1 MIIFAA
7 DDEPMMLDEL
17 VSVIREVKPK
27 AEVHGFTNP
36 KELLDY
42 ADSNPCD
49 IAFLDVEMGV
59 MSGIEVAKQ
68 LKLKNPQV
76 NLIFAT
82 GYDKYMKNALSLRVS
97 GYITKPVNR
106 EKVEEEF
113 DNLRNPIEPDM
124 KKENVLVAKC
134 FGNFDV
140 FVNGESLD
148 FERRKTKELLAYL
161 IDRRGSVVTSGE
173 ICSVLWEEAE
183 DDKNTGHYL
192 QVLKKDLI
200 TTLKKVNMEKV
211 FKTGWN
217 KYSVDTSL
225 ISCDYYDY
233 IDNKAEGV
241 RAFNGEYMM
250 QYSWGEFNGISK
262 EDNRR

>member
-1 MIIFAA
+1 MVILAA
-7 DDEPMMLDEL
+7 DDEPMMLEEL
-17 VSVIREVKPK
+17 VSAIEEVRPG

-36 KELLDY
+36 KQLLDY
-42 ADSNPCD
+42 ADSGSCD

-68 LKLKNPQV
+68 LKIKNPQV

-97 GYITKPVNR
+97 GYITKPVNAQ
-106 EKVEEEF
+106 KVQEELE
-113 DNLRNPIEPDM
+113 NLRNPIEPAE
-124 KKENVLVAKC
+124 KKENMLVARC
-134 FGNFDV
+134 FGHFDV

-173 ICSVLWEEAE
+173 ICSVLWEDAE
-183 DDKNTGHYL
+183 NDKNTGHYL
-192 QVLKKDLI
+192 QVLKKDLVN
-200 TTLKKVNMEKV
+200 TLKKVTMEKV

-225 ISCDYYDY
+225 IQCDYYDY
-233 IDNKAEGV
+233 LDDKADGV
-241 RAFNGEYMM
+241 RAYNGEYMV
-250 QYSWGEFNGISK
+250 QYSWGELSGIWK
-262 EDNRR
+262 

>member
-1 MIIFAA
+1 MVILAA
-7 DDEPMMLDEL
+7 DDEPMMLEEL
-17 VSVIREVKPK
+17 VSAIEEAKPGVEVK
-27 AEVHGFTNP
+27 GFTNP
-36 KELLDY
+36 KELLKY
-42 ADSNPCD
+42 ADTTICD

-68 LKLKNPQV
+68 LKIKNPHI

-82 GYDKYMKNALSLRVS
+82 GYDKYMKNALRLRVS
-97 GYITKPVNR
+97 GYITKPVSTQ
-106 EKVEEEF
+106 KVREEF
-113 DNLRNPIEPDM
+113 ENLRNPIEFTET
-124 KKENVLVAKC
+124 KENVLVARC
-134 FGNFDV
+134 FGHFDV
-140 FVNGESLD
+140 FVNGESLE

-173 ICSVLWEEAE
+173 ICSILWEDAKS
-183 DDKNTGHYL
+183 DKNTGHYL
-192 QVLKKDLI
+192 QVLKKDLM

-233 IDNKAEGV
+233 LDDKVEGV
-241 RAFNGEYMM
+241 RAYNGEYMM
-250 QYSWGEFNGISK
+250 QYSWGELSGI
-262 EDNRR
+262 RAL

>member
-1 MIIFAA
+1 MLILAA
-7 DDEPMMLDEL
+7 DDEPMMLEEL
-17 VSVIREVKPK
+17 VSVIQEVKPE

-36 KELLDY
+36 EKLLEY
-42 ADSNPCD
+42 AESNPCD

-59 MSGIEVAKQ
+59 MSGIDVAK
-68 LKLKNPQV
+68 KLKIKNPKV
-76 NLIFAT
+76 NLVFAT
-82 GYDKYMKNALSLRVS
+82 GYDKYMKNALSLRAS

-106 EKVEEEF
+106 EKIQEEF
-113 DNLRNPIEPDM
+113 ENLRNPISEVRKD
-124 KKENVLVAKC
+124 VLVAKC

-140 FVNGESLD
+140 FVNGESLN

-161 IDRRGSVVTSGE
+161 IDRKGCVATSGE
-173 ICSVLWEEAE
+173 ICSVLWEDA
-183 DDKNTGHYL
+183 DNDKNTGHYL

-211 FKTGWN
+211 FRTGWN

-233 IDNKAEGV
+233 LDNKAEGV
-241 RAFNGEYMM
+241 RAYNGEYMM
-250 QYSWGEFNGISK
+250 QYSWGELNHVLQQ
-262 EDNRR
+262 

>member
-1 MIIFAA
+1 MLILAA
-7 DDEPMMLDEL
+7 DDEPMMLEEL
-17 VSVIREVKPK
+17 VSVIEEVRPEAEVK
-27 AEVHGFTNP
+27 GFTNP
-36 KELLDY
+36 KELLEY

-68 LKLKNPQV
+68 LKIKNPQV

-97 GYITKPVNR
+97 GYITKPVNTQ
-106 EKVEEEF
+106 KVQEELE
-113 DNLRNPIEPDM
+113 NLRNPIESVEQ
-124 KKENVLVAKC
+124 KENVLVARC
-134 FGNFDV
+134 FGHFDV

-173 ICSVLWEEAE
+173 ICSVLWEDAE
-183 DDKNTGHYL
+183 NDKNTGHYL

-225 ISCDYYDY
+225 IQCDYYDY
-233 IDNKAEGV
+233 LDDKAEGV
-241 RAFNGEYMM
+241 RAYNGEYMM
-250 QYSWGEFNGISK
+250 QYSWGELSGIWK
-262 EDNRR
+262 